1 MKAGRKPQAILTEKE
16 MLIMQIL
23 WEHGPHHVRDMLRY
37 YDEPKPHFNTV
48 STLVRILQEK
58 GKVGHEV
65 VGGSHRYYAIASKE
79 EIRDRSLKDVVANY
93 FNNSYKSAVS
103 ALVEDEKI
111 SLEELRD
118 IIAMVEQGGKQT
130 I

>member
-1 MKAGRKPQAILTEKE
+1 
-16 MLIMQIL
+16 MLF
-23 WEHGPHHVRDMLRY
+23 R
-37 YDEPKPHFNTV
+37 
-48 STLVRILQEK
+48 
-58 GKVGHEV
+58 
-65 VGGSHRYYAIASKE
+65 
-79 EIRDRSLKDVVANY
+79 
-93 FNNSYKSAVS
+93 SYKSAVS